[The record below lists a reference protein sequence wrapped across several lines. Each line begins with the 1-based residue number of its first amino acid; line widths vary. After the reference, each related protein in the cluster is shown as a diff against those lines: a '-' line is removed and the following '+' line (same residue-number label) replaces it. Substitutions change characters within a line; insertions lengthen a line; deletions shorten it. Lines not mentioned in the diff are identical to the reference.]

1 MKNIMQCRSETER
14 LRREGF
20 TFVFEYIVYKY
31 TDRYS
36 VLPFLQAQAEKDY
49 IVEGDP
55 EKSLS
60 PGDRVCVHMGGAMSF
75 PWGSQT
81 DLMRTLAESTREYA
95 ASAGIGDLP
104 YVVEFFAA
112 GDVGV

>member
-31 TDRYS
+31 ADLYS

-49 IVEGDP
+49 AVEGDP

-60 PGDRVCVHMGGAMSF
+60 AGDRVCVHMGDAMSF
-75 PWGSQT
+75 PWGSQK
-81 DLMRTLAESTREYA
+81 DLMRMLSESTREYA
-95 ASAGIGDLP
+95 ASAGVGDLP
-104 YVVEFFAA
+104 YVVEFFD
-112 GDVGV
+112 GGVVS

>member
-14 LRREGF
+14 LRNEGF
-20 TFVFEYIVYKY
+20 TFVFEFIVYKY
-31 TDRYS
+31 PDRYS
-36 VLPFLQAQAEKDY
+36 VLPFLQAEAGHDY

-60 PGDRVCVHMGGAMSF
+60 AGDRVCIHMGDACLSPG
-75 PWGSQT
+75 GSQK
-81 DLMRTLAESTREYA
+81 DLMRTLSESTREYA

-104 YVVEFFAA
+104 YVVEFFD
-112 GDVGV
+112 GGVVS

>member
-14 LRREGF
+14 LRHEGF

-31 TDRYS
+31 NDRYS

-49 IVEGDP
+49 AVEGDP

-60 PGDRVCVHMGGAMSF
+60 PGDRLCVHMGDAMSF
-75 PWGSQT
+75 PWGSQK
-81 DLMRTLAESTREYA
+81 DLMRMLSESTREYA
-95 ASAGIGDLP
+95 ASAGFGDLP
-104 YVVEFFAA
+104 YVVEFFD
-112 GDVGV
+112 GGVVS